1 MPDTDVTAQNAGLEF
16 ADAVRERGL
25 ELWLAGALERP
36 AEILRRSGL
45 EPRLFSGRRRGAL
58 EAYAAFRRPE

>member
-36 AEILRRSGL
+36 AEMLRRSGL
-45 EPRLFSGRRRGAL
+45 EPRLFPDVAAAL

>member
-36 AEILRRSGL
+36 AEMLRRSGL
-45 EPRLFSGRRRGAL
+45 DPRLFPDVDAAL

>member
-25 ELWLAGALERP
+25 ELWLAGVLERP
-36 AEILRRSGL
+36 AEMLKRSGL
-45 EPRLFSGRRRGAL
+45 ERRLFPDVDAAR